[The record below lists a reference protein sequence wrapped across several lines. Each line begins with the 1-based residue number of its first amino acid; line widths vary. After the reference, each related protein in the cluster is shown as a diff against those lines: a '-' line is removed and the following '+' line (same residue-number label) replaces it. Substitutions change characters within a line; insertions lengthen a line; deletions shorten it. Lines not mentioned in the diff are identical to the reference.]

1 MPLSAGTRLG
11 PYEIL
16 APLGAGGM
24 GVVYKAEDTR
34 LGRSVALKFLPEGFS
49 GDRQALE
56 RFQREAR
63 AASALNHPN
72 ICTIYDIGE
81 YEGKPFLVMELLE
94 GQTLKCRIGVTPLPV
109 EELLDLSVQ
118 IADALEA
125 AHAKGIVHRDIKPAN
140 VFVTDRRQ
148 AKILDFGLAK
158 LAAERQR
165 PEPAG
170 EPMSTVTAELLTSPG
185 TALGTVAYMSPEQA
199 RGEVV
204 DARTDLF
211 SFGVV
216 LYETA
221 TGGLPFKG
229 NTAAVLF
236 DAILN
241 KAPLPPSRLNP
252 ELPVELERI
261 IGKALEKDREARY
274 QSARDLLVDLRRLKR
289 DSQSQAAVATRPR
302 FPARLRLGAGLGL
315 AAVLLA
321 SLYWFAIRA
330 RPIDSL
336 AVLPFVNV
344 GADPNTEYLSDGI
357 TENLINSL
365 SQLPKLRVAPRS
377 TVFRYKGREA
387 DPEKVGR
394 ELNVRAVLTGKVVQ
408 RDDSLSIQT
417 ELVDVAEVSQI
428 WGRQY
433 QRKLSEIIAVQGEIA
448 NEVSEKLRLRPTGE
462 EQKRLTRRYTENA
475 EAHQLYLK
483 GRYWWNRRTAQTLQ
497 RAIGYFQQAIEKD
510 PGYALAWTG
519 LADCYGVYSY
529 YGVLSSEDSMP
540 RARQAA
546 MRALA
551 IDDTLAEAHASLA
564 YVKRH
569 YEWDWPGAER
579 EFRRAIDLNP
589 HYATA
594 HQWYGTTLSGMG
606 RLDEAMGELKR
617 AQESDPL
624 SPIIGAEVGRG
635 FYYARQYDRAIKQ
648 LRKVL
653 DEIDP
658 NFAAAHW
665 YLGMV
670 YEQKAMFGE
679 ALAEFQTWQG
689 LSGGDPAAL
698 GALGHA
704 YAVSGKRDQARK
716 ALTELKDLSR
726 SRYVAPF
733 DVAVLYIGLGE
744 KDQALEWLEK
754 AFADHS
760 AWMAWLNVDPRF
772 DTLRG
777 DPRYRDLLRRMGL

>member
-1 MPLSAGTRLG
+1 
-11 PYEIL
+11 
-16 APLGAGGM
+16 
-24 GVVYKAEDTR
+24 
-34 LGRSVALKFLPEGFS
+34 
-49 GDRQALE
+49 
-56 RFQREAR
+56 
-63 AASALNHPN
+63 
-72 ICTIYDIGE
+72 
-81 YEGKPFLVMELLE
+81 
-94 GQTLKCRIGVTPLPV
+94 
-109 EELLDLSVQ
+109 
-118 IADALEA
+118 
-125 AHAKGIVHRDIKPAN
+125 
-140 VFVTDRRQ
+140 
-148 AKILDFGLAK
+148 
-158 LAAERQR
+158 
-165 PEPAG
+165 
-170 EPMSTVTAELLTSPG
+170 
-185 TALGTVAYMSPEQA
+185 
-199 RGEVV
+199 
-204 DARTDLF
+204 
-211 SFGVV
+211 
-216 LYETA
+216 
-221 TGGLPFKG
+221 
-229 NTAAVLF
+229 
-236 DAILN
+236 
-241 KAPLPPSRLNP
+241 
-252 ELPVELERI
+252 
-261 IGKALEKDREARY
+261 
-274 QSARDLLVDLRRLKR
+274 
-289 DSQSQAAVATRPR
+289 
-302 FPARLRLGAGLGL
+302 
-315 AAVLLA
+315 
-321 SLYWFAIRA
+321 
-330 RPIDSL
+330 
-336 AVLPFVNV
+336 
-344 GADPNTEYLSDGI
+344 
-357 TENLINSL
+357 
-365 SQLPKLRVAPRS
+365 
-377 TVFRYKGREA
+377 
-387 DPEKVGR
+387 
-394 ELNVRAVLTGKVVQ
+394 VQ

-433 QRKLSEIIAVQGEIA
+433 QRKLSEIIAVQEEIA

-579 EFRRAIDLNP
+579 EFKRAIDLNP

-670 YEQKAMFGE
+670 HEQKAMFGE

-744 KDQALEWLEK
+744 KDQVLEWLEK